1 MEIKARFADATADAE
16 EHMQASIVAI
26 NETMVRYFS
35 DIVIIN
41 LNLLGMLIIS
51 DWKVSDNFRIK
62 KAVISLKNRV

>member
-62 KAVISLKNRV
+62 KVVISLKNRV